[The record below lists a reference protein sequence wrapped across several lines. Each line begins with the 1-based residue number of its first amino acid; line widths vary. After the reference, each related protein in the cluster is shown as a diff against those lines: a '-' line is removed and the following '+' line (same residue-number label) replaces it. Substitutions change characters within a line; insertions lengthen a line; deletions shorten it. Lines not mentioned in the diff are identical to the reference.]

1 MKMMKMMNAKQR
13 LAVPLLLSF
22 LAAFACSPESKET
35 KPAAEVAEPAGQERG
50 ERIVELTAE
59 AAERARIETMPV
71 ELRSMAAELETT
83 GRVDF
88 DGNRVAHVSPRI
100 QGRVHAVHAR
110 LGQRVAKGE
119 TMAVLDSIELGRS
132 KADFLQAR
140 ARHELAEETLERE
153 EKLYADRISSGQE
166 VLEARSAH
174 READAALASARGTLR
189 LVGLLDEAIE
199 TLRYDDPQ
207 ASLYPVRAPFG
218 GKVVEKH
225 VTVGELVTPERNIFT
240 VADLDH
246 VWIWIDVYERDLR
259 QVHLDD
265 DVEVRVDA
273 FPDAAFT
280 GLVSY
285 LSDQVDAD
293 TRTVRARIDADN
305 PEGKLRPGMFA
316 TVRLSDP
323 HAAGSADEAP
333 ERPVVPEG
341 AVQRDGEA
349 FLTFVEAGPNRFE
362 VREVQVGRRTGG
374 DVEIL
379 SGLAAGEHV
388 AVEGAFLLKS
398 EMSKSSLGEGHE
410 H

>member
-1 MKMMKMMNAKQR
+1 MKMMNTKQR
-13 LAVPLLLSF
+13 LAVLLLLPF
-22 LAAFACSPESKET
+22 LASFGCSPTPEATGPGAET
-35 KPAAEVAEPAGQERG
+35 AEHAGEEYD
-50 ERIVELTAE
+50 ERIVELTPE
-59 AAERARIETMPV
+59 AAERARIETAPV
-71 ELRSMAAELETT
+71 ELLSLAAELETT

-100 QGRVHAVHAR
+100 QGRVHAVRAR
-110 LGQRVAKGE
+110 LGQRVAEGE
-119 TMAVLDSIELGRS
+119 TMVVLDSIELGRA

-140 ARHELAEETLERE
+140 ARHELAEENLERE

-174 READAALASARGTLR
+174 READAALANARGTLH
-189 LVGLLDEAIE
+189 LVGLRDEAIE
-199 TLRYDDPQ
+199 ALRYDDPQ
-207 ASLYPVRAPFG
+207 ASLYPVRAPFA

-240 VADLDH
+240 VADLDR

-259 QVHLDD
+259 QVHLED
-265 DVEVRVDA
+265 DVEVKVGA
-273 FPDAAFT
+273 FPDAAFHGQVT
-280 GLVSY
+280 Y

-293 TRTVRARIDADN
+293 TRTVRARIDVAN

-323 HAAGSADEAP
+323 HATGSDETAP

-341 AVQRDGEA
+341 AVQRDGEVFLA
-349 FLTFVEAGPNRFE
+349 FVALGPDRFE
-362 VREVQVGRRTGG
+362 VREVRIGRRAGG

-379 SGLAAGEHV
+379 DGLEEGERV
-388 AVEGAFLLKS
+388 VVEGTFLLKS
-398 EMSKSSLGEGHE
+398 EASKDSLGEGHE